1 MALLE
6 CVINISEGSNTDR
19 VEQIATGGGPCL
31 LDVHSDSWHNR
42 SVITLAGGP
51 HHLTAAVRRVAELAV
66 RLLDIRSHVGAHPR
80 LGVLDVVP
88 FVDLAD
94 GGTSAAVEARDAFA
108 RYAGDE
114 LGLPCFLYG
123 AERPLPEVRKL
134 AFAGLLPD
142 TGPQTPHPTAGACCV
157 GERPLLVAYNVWLDP
172 AKGATVAGARAL
184 ARSLRSA
191 DVRALGFDLGGT
203 PQVSCNLIRPL
214 DVGPAE
220 VYDAV
225 AAAAPI
231 DHAELVGL
239 APAGVLEAVPK
250 RRWPQLGLSPEA
262 TIEAR
267 LEAAGR
273 AAID

>member
-1 MALLE
+1 MPLLE
-6 CVINISEGSNTDR
+6 CVINISEGSDTDR
-19 VEQIATGGGPCL
+19 VAQIAAGGGPCL

-51 HHLTAAVRRVAELAV
+51 HRLTGAVRRVAELAV
-66 RLLDIRSHVGAHPR
+66 RLLDIRAHAGAHPR

-94 GGTSAAVEARDAFA
+94 EGARAVEARNAFA

-114 LGLPCFLYG
+114 LGLPCFVYG
-123 AERPLPEVRKL
+123 AERSLPEVRKL

-142 TGPQTPHPTAGACCV
+142 TGPLTPNPTAGACCV
-157 GERPLLVAYNVWLDP
+157 GERPLLVAYNLWLDP

-214 DVGPAE
+214 EVGPAE

-231 DHAELVGL
+231 EHAELVGL
-239 APAGVLEAVPK
+239 APAGVLDAVPK
-250 RRWPQLGLSPEA
+250 RRWPQLGLAPEA

-267 LEAAGR
+267 LQAAGR
-273 AAID
+273 AALD